1 MSTITI
7 YVEKETLDFIRGALN
22 SRHESLMTYLN
33 LCEEEAKKINEK
45 KIDQDFE
52 FVFPQEFAPYGLKSD
67 GTPKKKPG
75 RPTKEFF

>member
-7 YVEKETLDFIRGALN
+7 YVEKETLDFIRDALN

-33 LCEEEAKKINEK
+33 LCEEQAKKINEEK
-45 KIDQDFE
+45 TAKEFE
-52 FVFPQEFAPYGLKSD
+52 FVFPQEFAPWGLKND

-75 RPTKEFF
+75 RQPKGPF